1 MNARL
6 ERLKDM
12 AIRHRFTLID
22 LAMIS
27 SVVIAS
33 SLALWQYD
41 AFPNSSAATKQLIFE
56 LDEIFAVTT
65 LGFALFSWSR
75 LRAQKR
81 EVRRRRAAEA
91 EARALAFEDTLTGL
105 PNRRQFEGAL
115 KTALEAL
122 PSADAVH
129 AVMLLDL
136 NGFKRINDMYGHPV
150 GDETLI
156 HTASRLRRAVRD
168 GDLVARFG
176 GDEFAI
182 LARHL
187 AGPEAASAL
196 AVRVIDALK
205 SPIRTEAGEH
215 RVGTGI
221 GIALLPADGADA
233 ETLIRKADV
242 ALYRAKSEGRSAFRF
257 FEDEMDRTIQERD
270 RLERELRG
278 AVGTSALRNTYQPQV
293 DLGTGE
299 VIGFEALPTWDHPSL
314 GSIDANRLL
323 AIADSAHLLRE
334 VTDDLIA
341 RACRDA
347 AVWRASITLSMRVPA
362 QMLKDDTFP
371 LRLVSILDRTGLIS
385 GRLELEIPESALVS
399 ELDAAR
405 KTLAAVHQSGVKIA
419 LGQFGTGYSTLYHL
433 RNFHLDTIKLD
444 RSFIQAMSHD
454 PQSATIVR
462 ALIGLGRGLGLSVA
476 AEGVQDEVQ
485 QALLAE
491 QGCGQGQGTRF
502 GAALSSDEACRLGR
516 HEEPADR
523 SADLQV
529 AL

>member
-1 MNARL
+1 MIARV
-6 ERLKDM
+6 EDLKAM
-12 AIRHRFTLID
+12 VIRHRFTLID

-27 SVVIAS
+27 AVVIAA
-33 SLALWQYD
+33 SLAMWQYD
-41 AFPNSSAATKQLIFE
+41 VFPNSSPTTKQLAFE
-56 LDEIFAVTT
+56 VDEIFAVMT

-75 LRAQKR
+75 LRAQRR
-81 EVRRRRAAEA
+81 EVLRRRAAEA

-105 PNRRQFEGAL
+105 PNRRQFEEAL
-115 KTALEAL
+115 RTALEAR
-122 PSADAVH
+122 PGADAVH

-187 AGPEAASAL
+187 PGPEAASAL

-205 SPIRTEAGEH
+205 SPVRTEAGEH

-233 ETLIRKADV
+233 ETLVRKADV
-242 ALYRAKSEGRSAFRF
+242 ALYRAKGEGRSAFRF

-278 AVGTSALRNTYQPQV
+278 AIDTPALRNSYQPQI

-314 GSIDANRLL
+314 GVIEANRLL

-334 VTDDLIA
+334 VTDDLTA

-347 AVWRASITLSMRVPA
+347 AAWRATVTLSLRVPP
-362 QMLKDDTFP
+362 QLLKDDTFP
-371 LRLVSILDRTGLIS
+371 SRLVSILDRAGVTP

-405 KTLAAVHQSGVKIA
+405 KTLSAVHQSGVRIA

-444 RSFIQAMSHD
+444 RSFVQAMSHD

-462 ALIGLGRGLGLSVA
+462 ALIGLGKGLGLSVA
-476 AEGVQDEVQ
+476 AEGVQDEEQ
-485 QALLAE
+485 RALLMA
-491 QGCGQGQGTRF
+491 QGCGQAQGARF
-502 GAALSSDEACRLGR
+502 GAVLTADEARRLGMER
-516 HEEPADR
+516 RP
-523 SADLQV
+523 SAQASHLAMV
-529 AL
+529 S